1 MIQIYSKGNKNFQQ
15 NGDTTLFADHANVH
29 VELNGAWS
37 LELHHPIDE
46 EGRWKYLVEDAVIKA
61 PSFNGDQLFRIYSK
75 EKSDDGVSIQAYPI
89 FFDAKNDCFL
99 VDVRPTNKNGQDAL
113 NIMCAANNKYSAES
127 NISRSNTSYFEYM
140 NLLEAIGG
148 DSENSFLKR
157 WGGEVLYDN
166 FRIIVNEQVGGDYG
180 VEIRYGKNIP
190 ANGVREE
197 VDMSEVVTR
206 IYPKAFNG
214 RKLTSGFVDSP
225 IIENYETVR
234 ATTMKFENI
243 KLREDVEGDGTEEN
257 VIICDTQ
264 AELDAELTKKC
275 KEQFGL
281 GLDKPKVTIDAD
293 MVLLQ
298 NTEEYKDY
306 KILENVSL
314 GDTIHCKHNKL
325 GIITDARVISF
336 EYDCLLDRVTSVKL
350 GDFKN
355 DYFNNVTDNVHRIES
370 VINPSGN
377 VMADK
382 VAGILDAMKTQLRYQ
397 KDVAKKQDVR
407 AILFEDLDTQSP
419 TYGAMCLGTQGFQ
432 ISNRRTADGRDWD
445 WTTAFTAK
453 GGYADAIVA
462 GTISDKHGRNYWN
475 LETGDFRLTSGAHV
489 GDMTLEDYVGSASDN
504 SINNF
509 VNAIYNPKIT
519 ELQKQIDGQ
528 IETYYYDYQ
537 PTMTNVPAS
546 GWKTEEDRKKHEGDL
561 FYWKSKGYA
570 YRFFKDGSTWA
581 WQLVQDTDIT
591 NALAQAAKAQ
601 DTADSKRR
609 TFVTT
614 PVPPYD
620 IGDLWVQGENGDI
633 MRCEVAR
640 QSGNYV
646 ASDWVKASK
655 YTDNSAL
662 TDFINGTF
670 KDTVKD
676 LESQNDKKAETWYQA
691 SDPSANWTTA
701 DLKNEHIGDMWYNT
715 NEKKSYRWNGTKWE
729 DMMTPVPDEV
739 YDKIDGK
746 AQVFISTPVPPYNVG
761 DLWFD
766 GIDSDILTCVYAKE
780 SGSFSINDWD
790 KKNKY
795 TDDSKVDNLDNEL
808 NQEGVFNRLT
818 NNGEIQGIFLRD
830 GKLYINATYLSAGII
845 SDKTGKSKWNLD
857 TGELKI
863 TGNATITGGTFNVST
878 SNKDASIIRI
888 KGKQGTTDYWS
899 EITAADI
906 ENRSSLDKSFAW
918 ISAAKGI
925 VEGKYSGMIN
935 DPGSYTAKT
944 SIIGGYIDCVKVT
957 QNSDRNLKKDIEDI
971 GKEFSENLI
980 YNSNPVTFKFKDD
993 EKGDTHLGF
1002 IAQDFEEY
1010 NGYSLYREERERE
1023 GIKMSKG
1030 LSYIDFIAPLVKV
1043 VQGLH
1048 KEIEELKKR
1057 IGR

>member
-1 MIQIYSKGNKNFQQ
+1 MIQIYSKSNKNFQQ
-15 NGDTTLFADHANVH
+15 NGDTTLFADIANAS

-37 LELHHPIDE
+37 FELHHPIDE
-46 EGRWKYLVEDAVIKA
+46 DGRWKYLVEDSVIKA

-75 EKSDDGVSIQAYPI
+75 EKSDDGVYVQAYPI

-113 NIMCAANNKYSAES
+113 NIMCSVNSKYSAES

-148 DSENSFLKR
+148 DYENSFLNR

-166 FRIIVNEQVGGDYG
+166 FKIIVNEQVGGDYG

-190 ANGVREE
+190 ANGVKEE
-197 VDMSEVVTR
+197 IDMSEVVTR

-225 IIENYETVR
+225 IIGNYETVR

-257 VIICDTQ
+257 IIICDTQ

-275 KEQFGL
+275 KEQFEL
-281 GLDKPKVTIDAD
+281 GLDKPKITIDAD
-293 MVLLQ
+293 MILLQ

-306 KILENVSL
+306 KILESVSL

-325 GIITDARVISF
+325 GIITDARVISL

-453 GGYADAIVA
+453 GGYADAIIA
-462 GTISDKHGRNYWN
+462 GIISDKHGRNYWN
-475 LETGDFRLTSGAHV
+475 LDTGDFQLTSGAHV
-489 GDMTLEDYVGSASDN
+489 GDVTLEDYVGSASDK

-509 VNAIYNPKIT
+509 VNAIYNPKII

-537 PTMTNVPAS
+537 PTITNVPAS
-546 GWKTEEDRKKHEGDL
+546 EWKTEEDKKKHEGDL

-570 YRFFKDGSTWA
+570 YRFFKDGSAWA

-609 TFVTT
+609 AFVTT

-633 MRCEVAR
+633 MRCKTAR

-655 YTDNSAL
+655 YTDDSS
-662 TDFINGTF
+662 
-670 KDTVKD
+670 VKE
-676 LESQNDKKAETWYQA
+676 LDKK
-691 SDPSANWTTA
+691 
-701 DLKNEHIGDMWYNT
+701 
-715 NEKKSYRWNGTKWE
+715 
-729 DMMTPVPDEV
+729 
-739 YDKIDGK
+739 
-746 AQVFISTPVPPYNVG
+746 
-761 DLWFD
+761 
-766 GIDSDILTCVYAKE
+766 
-780 SGSFSINDWD
+780 
-790 KKNKY
+790 
-795 TDDSKVDNLDNEL
+795 L
-808 NQEGVFNRLT
+808 NQEEVFNRLT
-818 NNGEIQGIFLRD
+818 NNGEIQGIFLRG

-857 TGELKI
+857 TGEFKI

-878 SNKDASIIRI
+878 SNKDESIIRI

-925 VEGKYSGMIN
+925 VEGKYSGTIN
-935 DPGSYTAKT
+935 APGSYTAKT

-1057 IGR
+1057 NR

>member
-15 NGDTTLFADHANVH
+15 NGDTTLFADSANVS
-29 VELNGAWS
+29 VELNEAWS

-46 EGRWKYLVEDAVIKA
+46 ESRWKYLVEDAVIKA

-75 EKSDDGVSIQAYPI
+75 EKSDDGVYVQAYPI

-99 VDVRPTNKNGQDAL
+99 VDVRPTNKNGQDTL

-166 FRIIVNEQVGGDYG
+166 FKIIVNEQVGGDYG
-180 VEIRYGKNIP
+180 VEIRYGKNIQV
-190 ANGVREE
+190 NGVMEE
-197 VDMSEVVTR
+197 IDMSEVVTR

-225 IIENYETVR
+225 IIGNYETIRVD
-234 ATTMKFENI
+234 TLKFENI
-243 KLREDVEGDGTEEN
+243 KLREDVEGDGTEEGI
-257 VIICDTQ
+257 IICETQ

-275 KEQFGL
+275 KEQFDL
-281 GLDKPKVTIDAD
+281 GLDKPKVTINAD
-293 MVLLQ
+293 MILLQ

-325 GIITDARVISF
+325 GIITDARVISL

-355 DYFNNVTDNVHRIES
+355 DYFNNVTDNVYRIES

-432 ISNRRTADGRDWD
+432 ISDRRTADGRDWD

-453 GGYADAIVA
+453 GGFADAIIA
-462 GTISDKHGRNYWN
+462 GIISDKHGRNYWN
-475 LETGDFRLTSGAHV
+475 LDTGDFQLTSGAYV
-489 GDMTLEDYVGSASDN
+489 GDVTLEDYVGSASDK

-509 VNAIYNPKIT
+509 VDAIYNPKIT

-537 PTMTNVPAS
+537 PTITNVPAS
-546 GWKTEEDRKKHEGDL
+546 EWKTEEDKKKHEGDL

-614 PVPPYD
+614 PVTPYD

-633 MRCEVAR
+633 MRCKVAR

-655 YTDNSAL
+655 YTD
-662 TDFINGTF
+662 
-670 KDTVKD
+670 
-676 LESQNDKKAETWYQA
+676 
-691 SDPSANWTTA
+691 
-701 DLKNEHIGDMWYNT
+701 
-715 NEKKSYRWNGTKWE
+715 
-729 DMMTPVPDEV
+729 
-739 YDKIDGK
+739 
-746 AQVFISTPVPPYNVG
+746 
-761 DLWFD
+761 
-766 GIDSDILTCVYAKE
+766 
-780 SGSFSINDWD
+780 
-790 KKNKY
+790 
-795 TDDSKVDNLDNEL
+795 DSKVDSLDNEL

-878 SNKDASIIRI
+878 SDKDASIIRI
-888 KGKQGTTDYWS
+888 KGKQGTTDYLS
-899 EITAADI
+899 EITADDI

-918 ISAAKGI
+918 ISATKGI
-925 VEGKYSGMIN
+925 VEGTYSGTTS

-1010 NGYSLYREERERE
+1010 NGYSLYREKSERK
-1023 GIKMSKG
+1023 GMKISKG

-1048 KEIEELKKR
+1048 EEIEELKKNR
-1057 IGR
+1057 